1 MSNEWIIILTILR
14 YNESYNY
21 RHNYKGQDQTHFR
34 KVYIIHEM
42 DKRIV
47 S

>member
-1 MSNEWIIILTILR
+1 MSDEWAIVLVIIGIMSPIVTAIIIKDKTKPIL
-14 YNESYNY
+14 E
-21 RHNYKGQDQTHFR
+21 KF
-34 KVYIIHEM
+34 YIIHEM

>member
-1 MSNEWIIILTILR
+1 MSDEWAIILAIIGIMSPIITD
-14 YNESYNY
+14 
-21 RHNYKGQDQTHFR
+21 YKGQDQTHFR